1 MSCVGIFFSLA
12 QWLSWRTV
20 VKRILSHFL
29 CTKGELLGYESLL
42 PSIWSLK
49 NSQMLFWFLFILNKS
64 LDLTQKYLIVV
75 TCTEYLDLT
84 IKGFFFS
91 ISERLGFQNEI
102 WFKAMSK
109 SIVTQ
114 SNWPSRKNSLSLIS
128 KSINYLHVWDVML
141 KSQSSEKCKEL
152 PVNISQCLLK
162 SVNPNLTWNF
172 YDFIISYRWIVSYC
186 LNKLHYDYPF
196 HCWRMLR
203 LFPFPNCCE

>member
-1 MSCVGIFFSLA
+1 MAKLKNCGQENIVTLPLYQGRVARLWESLA
-12 QWLSWRTV
+12 FDLKPEKQSDAILVSVYPKQKLGPYTKIPYCGYLYRIFRLDD
-20 VKRILSHFL
+20 KRI
-29 CTKGELLGYESLL
+29 
-42 PSIWSLK
+42 
-49 NSQMLFWFLFILNKS
+49 
-64 LDLTQKYLIVV
+64 
-75 TCTEYLDLT
+75 
-84 IKGFFFS
+84 FFS